1 MLQKFNSMKNRARVI
16 FMGSGEFGASI
27 LKILIASDFSPTAVF
42 TKPDK
47 PVGRRQILSPSP
59 AKKVA
64 GDSGLK
70 IFELNSL
77 KNDEAEKLI
86 KSLESDLIIVADY
99 GKIIPKNILEIPKF
113 GALNVHPSLLPRHRG
128 ATPIQY
134 TILSGDNKTGVTI
147 ILMDE
152 RVDHGPIIGI
162 SNFQFPISKIGRL
175 ELSEKL
181 AYLGGNL
188 LLETLPKWLKGKIKP
203 VPQDE
208 TRATFT
214 KILTKE
220 DGKITWQNPVE
231 KIERQIRAFE
241 DWPGTWSEWK
251 SGDKKLR
258 LKILAAEI
266 LNPKIGCA
274 ENKTP
279 GFIFLTEQ
287 KELAV
292 NCNPGSLVIRE
303 LQLEGK
309 NKTTSREF
317 LRGYPKIIG
326 ATLF

>member
-1 MLQKFNSMKNRARVI
+1 MKNRARVI

-27 LKILIASDFSPTAVF
+27 LKRLAASDFSPMAVF
-42 TKPDK
+42 TKSDK

-64 GDSGLK
+64 KDSGLK
-70 IFELNSL
+70 IFEPPSL
-77 KNDEAEKLI
+77 KNDETEKLI
-86 KSLESDLIIVADY
+86 KSLEPDLIIVADY

-134 TILSGDNKTGVTI
+134 TILSGDNETGVTI

-152 RVDHGPIIGI
+152 QIDHGPIVA
-162 SNFQFPISKIGRL
+162 
-175 ELSEKL
+175 SEKL
-181 AYLGGNL
+181 KIKSEKLTYTEL
-188 LLETLPKWLKGKIKP
+188 LKESSALSGDVLLKTLPHWLAGEIKP
-203 VPQDE
+203 APQDE

-220 DGKITWQNPVE
+220 DGKIDWQNPAE
-231 KIERQIRAFE
+231 KIECQIRAFE

-258 LKILAAEI
+258 LKIIKAEI

-279 GFIFLTEQ
+279 GFVFLTEQ
-287 KELAV
+287 REMAV

-303 LQLEGK
+303 LQSEGK
-309 NKTTSREF
+309 NKTIGKEF
-317 LRGYPKIIG
+317 LRGYPKIVG
-326 ATLF
+326 AILI